1 MILMTNIYS
10 YYPWS
15 SQELVW
21 SLEDVIGFFTT
32 WSGYNS
38 FMAKNPDSD
47 ILKNLEENLS
57 NILGEKVNEKFHFLD
72 QYFLVLMRKL
82 K

>member
-1 MILMTNIYS
+1 M
-10 YYPWS
+10 
-15 SQELVW
+15 
-21 SLEDVIGFFTT
+21 IGFLTT

-47 ILKNLEENLS
+47 ILKNLEESLS
-57 NILGEKVNEKFHFLD
+57 NVLGEKINEKFHFLD